1 MPFGVRLP
9 DRAEIEKRLGFPT
22 PAFWPETMEV
32 PSFTKSNKD
41 HNRGVG
47 FGHKL
52 LSPRSILRAIG
63 FPEAPAR
70 GATGKLPSFTEDNR
84 KQGRGAFGSCLPSLV
99 LGSRAQCC
107 QGSSWASA
115 CHHWRRLHR
124 TLDRC
129 VRGVLPCQTF
139 QCPHTRLWRCHVSQ
153 TSTLAPGG
161 ECEVPSFA
169 RDNMKNGKGTPYV
182 A

>member
-32 PSFTKSNKD
+32 PSFTKSNKA
-41 HNRGVG
+41 HNRGVV

-84 KQGRGAFGSCLPSLV
+84 KQGRGAFGSCLPSLLLYWV
-99 LGSRAQCC
+99 
-107 QGSSWASA
+107 
-115 CHHWRRLHR
+115 HVPNV
-124 TLDRC
+124 
-129 VRGVLPCQTF
+129 VRGHHGQALAIIGGDCTEPWTGACGVSCLARRSSALTPGYGVVT
-139 QCPHTRLWRCHVSQ
+139 CHRQAHLHQEANVKC
-153 TSTLAPGG
+153 LLLL
-161 ECEVPSFA
+161 
-169 RDNMKNGKGTPYV
+169 GTT
-182 A
+182 